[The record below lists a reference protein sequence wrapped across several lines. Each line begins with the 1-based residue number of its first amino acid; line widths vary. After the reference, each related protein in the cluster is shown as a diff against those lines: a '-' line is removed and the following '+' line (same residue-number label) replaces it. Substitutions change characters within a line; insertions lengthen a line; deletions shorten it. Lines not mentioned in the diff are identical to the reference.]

1 MYPIVCNKDIW
12 CSFADIRGSFAD
24 VLGSF
29 ADAWGSFANM
39 YQQLNEQIGIGG
51 LAGKCCQIRHEL
63 GHAQLHGAIVLQRC
77 VCAFSLVLQCVA
89 VCCSVLQCV
98 AVLRVCFLVSVESI
112 HM

>member
-63 GHAQLHGAIVLQRC
+63 GHAQLHGAIVLQCC
-77 VCAFSLVLQCVA
+77 VCAFSLVEQCVA
-89 VCCSVLQCV
+89 VCCSVACV
-98 AVLRVCFLVSVESI
+98 LSR
-112 HM
+112 